1 VGIDQPDMDG
11 APDARREV
19 TDGAVLADGA
29 AGVVHEAR
37 ERSTC
42 LDEYRTAVE
51 EEYREHRAAVESKS
65 GAGRESWDADVPE
78 MRRTWAEHETR
89 WPLPGRSEAP
99 PPPDRPAPDNPDA
112 PGAWRGDGGRRL
124 TPAANAEVD
133 RGCERIREVGENIIV
148 PGMRGIEAEDP
159 DRQLVGFEYRF
170 KGADRIKE
178 KVADAVTYK
187 GRTPHEALGNLKDAV
202 RFTFVYSEERYV
214 QGVRADCE
222 RLRDSG
228 FEPFDRTNSWRE
240 DEYKGINSRWREPES
255 GLLFEVQFH
264 TDLSF
269 EAKQLTHAA
278 YERLR
283 NPATSD
289 VEREELQEFQRL
301 VTAKI
306 AVPDGATEIEDY
318 SSEKRDG

>member
-1 VGIDQPDMDG
+1 MGIDQPDLNDT
-11 APDARREV
+11 PDAGHEV
-19 TDGAVLADGA
+19 ADGVVLADGA
-29 AGVVHEAR
+29 ADVVREAR
-37 ERSTC
+37 ERAARHG
-42 LDEYRTAVE
+42 EYRAAVE
-51 EEYREHRAAVESKS
+51 DAYREHRAAIERKS
-65 GAGRESWDADVPE
+65 GTGRESWDADVPE
-78 MRRTWAEHETR
+78 LRRTWAEHETR
-89 WPLPGRSEAP
+89 WPLPKRSEAP
-99 PPPDRPAPDNPDA
+99 PPPDSPSPDHADA

-124 TPAANAEVD
+124 TPEANAEVD
-133 RGCERIREVGENIIV
+133 RGCERIREIGENVIV
-148 PGMRGIEAEDP
+148 PGMRGIEAADQN
-159 DRQLVGFEYRF
+159 RQLVGFEYRF
-170 KGADRIKE
+170 KGTERIKE

-187 GRTPHEALGNLKDAV
+187 GRTPDEALGNLKDAV

-214 QGVRADCE
+214 EGVRADCE
-222 RLRDSG
+222 RLRGSG
-228 FEPFDRTNSWRE
+228 FEPFDRTNSWRG

-289 VEREELQEFQRL
+289 AEREELQEFQRL
-301 VTAKI
+301 ATAKI
-306 AVPDGATEIEDY
+306 AVPHGATEIEDY